1 MLVQQPLLNTCCH
14 HWDIQ
19 TANGPV
25 SMGVCR
31 NCLESR
37 EFKNSTDDWTFIDP
51 RREQNVLE
59 PALEE

>member
-1 MLVQQPLLNTCCH
+1 MPVQQPIVNICCH

-31 NCLESR
+31 NCSESR
-37 EFKNSTDDWTFIDP
+37 EFKNSTDEWAFINPHRDQDTLGSVP
-51 RREQNVLE
+51 GE
-59 PALEE
+59 

>member
-1 MLVQQPLLNTCCH
+1 MLIQQPLLNTCCH

-31 NCLESR
+31 NCSESR
-37 EFKNSTDDWTFIDP
+37 EFKNSTDDWAFIDP
-51 RREQNVLE
+51 RRDQNNLDSS
-59 PALEE
+59 PEE